1 MANYRIGRKRRGV
14 TWSNNVTEGN
24 SRLVFKRD
32 LEFAMDTQRVQKHA
46 GRNCGNGLSIRYVAP
61 REGLSYGFQLTHVG
75 WYGKGKAPRLR
86 LVQQWTSGGNWFVSF
101 SRLLSLYKSGAKPN
115 CPGRSPAL
123 TPSSSRTRSPIKGS
137 SDCPSSGRRRD

>member
-75 WYGKGKAPRLR
+75 WYGKWAKSPASAGAAVDQRRK
-86 LVQQWTSGGNWFVSF
+86 LV
-101 SRLLSLYKSGAKPN
+101 RLLFEAAFTLQIRGQAEVSGTA
-115 CPGRSPAL
+115 
-123 TPSSSRTRSPIKGS
+123 TR
-137 SDCPSSGRRRD
+137 